1 MLTYTRG
8 VFIRTYAQGVFIHT
22 YTQRVF
28 MLTYAQGARTAI
40 GVRALLQAV
49 LQPGL
54 EPCPPAVYFIQKTRK
69 IHVNT

>member
-8 VFIRTYAQGVFIHT
+8 VFIRTYAQGVFK
-22 YTQRVF
+22 R
-28 MLTYAQGARTAI
+28 TYAQGVCTAI
-40 GVRALLQAV
+40 GARALLQAV
-49 LQPGL
+49 LLPGL